1 MSSVSGHRIPHCLFG
16 TGGPIGIRGSSSLN
30 HWVPWFSDT
39 GRAEVGGGVLPTG
52 VTVAVASFVV
62 LVDGAGGE
70 FDGAGGE
77 FDGAGGE
84 FDAAA
89 GAAGAG
95 RLIVALPVSFKLAVA
110 ASTASAALFSEIWG
124 FGAGILEF
132 AADGGGPDFTDR
144 MLRFFLF
151 DTPNPKSK
159 AQVRKHWLRPVRL
172 RPLWTL
178 EMCPCTSFVDLFR
191 L

>member
-1 MSSVSGHRIPHCLFG
+1 MLSVSGHCIPHCLFG

-52 VTVAVASFVV
+52 VAVAVASFVV
-62 LVDGAGGE
+62 LV
-70 FDGAGGE
+70 DGAGGE

-132 AADGGGPDFTDR
+132 AADGGGPDFMDR
-144 MLRFFLF
+144 MLSFFLF

-159 AQVRKHWLRPVRL
+159 SQVRKHWL
-172 RPLWTL
+172 
-178 EMCPCTSFVDLFR
+178 
-191 L
+191 

>member
-1 MSSVSGHRIPHCLFG
+1 MVFRHWQGQSGR
-16 TGGPIGIRGSSSLN
+16 GGSTNGS
-30 HWVPWFSDT
+30 
-39 GRAEVGGGVLPTG
+39 AA
-52 VTVAVASFVV
+52 VAVASFVV

-84 FDAAA
+84 FDGATDEFDVAA

-110 ASTASAALFSEIWG
+110 ASIASAAMISEFWG
-124 FGAGILEF
+124 FWAGISEF

-144 MLRFFLF
+144 MLSFFLF

-159 AQVRKHWLRPVRL
+159 SQVRKHWLRPVRL
-172 RPLWTL
+172 RPIWTS
-178 EMCPCTSFVDLFR
+178 ETCPCTSFVDLFR
-191 L
+191 P